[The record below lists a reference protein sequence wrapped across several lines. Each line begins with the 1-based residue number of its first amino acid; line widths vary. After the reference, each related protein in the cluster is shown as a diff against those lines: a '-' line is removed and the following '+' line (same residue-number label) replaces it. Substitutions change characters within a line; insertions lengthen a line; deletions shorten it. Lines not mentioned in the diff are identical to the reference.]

1 MEIDHTHPQQQ
12 NSQLLKLSPKSTK
25 PNSMK
30 LHRKLPRVTS
40 SKMQNSVLIEQ
51 QQQNGRLSGSLKK
64 TSLKLPSQIQ
74 FISLK
79 AS

>member
-1 MEIDHTHPQQQ
+1 MEIDHTHPLPQQQ

-51 QQQNGRLSGSLKK
+51 QQQNGRLSGSLKILLLNYQAK
-64 TSLKLPSQIQ
+64 FSL
-74 FISLK
+74 FH
-79 AS
+79 